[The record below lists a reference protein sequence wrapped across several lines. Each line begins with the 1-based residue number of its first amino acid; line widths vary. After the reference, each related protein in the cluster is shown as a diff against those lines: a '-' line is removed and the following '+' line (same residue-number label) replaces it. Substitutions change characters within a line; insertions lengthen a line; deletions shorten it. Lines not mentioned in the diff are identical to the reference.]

1 MLRAFFVCSDP
12 SVVDFCSGLGKI
24 DQDPAGCFANL
35 AKRITNKGMPILS
48 SIIGGIGALGSA
60 IYGGIKSSQA
70 NKRAQQLIQQ
80 QRDENRRWY
89 NTKMS
94 QDYTLR
100 TDVQNAINR
109 QRELLDEQ
117 IKRANAR
124 QVVGGGSD
132 ESAALAK
139 EAANKSVAD
148 ATAYIAAA
156 GANYKDQVEQQYRQ
170 QDAALN
176 QQQVQGEQQQAAQTA
191 AAASQAVNAGLNL
204 VGQGLGEANIGSPRN
219 SGVGDAIKA
228 QQQAAFN
235 NSRNQPTLTA
245 EQLAQSQQTIPAPK
259 PLLTDEEIAAKR
271 NGINKTNS

>member
-1 MLRAFFVCSDP
+1 MLV
-12 SVVDFCSGLGKI
+12 
-24 DQDPAGCFANL
+24 
-35 AKRITNKGMPILS
+35 S
-48 SIIGGIGALGSA
+48 SIIGAAGALGSA

-80 QRDENRRWY
+80 QRDDNRRWY

-124 QVVGGGSD
+124 QVVGGGSE

-148 ATAYIAAA
+148 ATADIAAA
-156 GANYKDQVEQQYRQ
+156 GANYKDQVEQQYRA

-176 QQQVQGEQQQAAQTA
+176 QQQVQGYQQQAAQTA
-191 AAASQAVNAGLNL
+191 AAASQAVNAGINL
-204 VGQGLGEANIGSPRN
+204 VGQGLGEVNIGNTDNADRAAA
-219 SGVGDAIKA
+219 GDAIRA
-228 QQQAAFN
+228 QQSRALADAAA
-235 NSRNQPTLTA
+235 QPINTTGT
-245 EQLAQSQQTIPAPK
+245 LAQSQQTIPAPK
-259 PLLTDEEIAAKR
+259 PLLTDEEMAAKR
-271 NGINKTNS
+271 NGITKTNS

>member
-1 MLRAFFVCSDP
+1 
-12 SVVDFCSGLGKI
+12 
-24 DQDPAGCFANL
+24 
-35 AKRITNKGMPILS
+35 MPILS

>member
-1 MLRAFFVCSDP
+1 
-12 SVVDFCSGLGKI
+12 
-24 DQDPAGCFANL
+24 
-35 AKRITNKGMPILS
+35 MPILS

-89 NTKMS
+89 NTKMN

-124 QVVGGGSD
+124 QVVGGGSE

-148 ATAYIAAA
+148 ATADIAAA

-176 QQQVQGEQQQAAQTA
+176 KQQVQGEQQQAAQSA

-204 VGQGLGEANIGSPRN
+204 VGQGLSDSAPGLSKQQIADSKAVGE
-219 SGVGDAIKA
+219 AIKA
-228 QQQAAFN
+228 RQQAVAN
-235 NSRNQPTLTA
+235 ADMAANPANSQNQFV
-245 EQLAQSQQTIPAPK
+245 QF
-259 PLLTDEEIAAKR
+259 LTDEEMAAKR
-271 NGINKTNS
+271 NGIIKTNS